1 MKINKRQ
8 LDIIE
13 AAGEILTNS
22 GINGLTIKKLAS
34 KIGFSESALY
44 RHFEGKE
51 EIINTML
58 QYLSE
63 DMDKRINSCIKNI
76 DDPVEKLKAIF
87 NNHFDFFKEKPYFLV
102 AIFSEGLLEES
113 KTINDSIMN
122 IIDINKEYL
131 LNIVEQAQQQ
141 NIFNTFL
148 SAEDLVHI
156 IMGSFRLYL
165 LKWRLSGYSFDV
177 KQKGNT
183 LMSNILALITLK

>member
-1 MKINKRQ
+1 MKIKKRQ

-13 AAGEILTNS
+13 AAGELLTNY
-22 GINGLTIKKLAS
+22 GINGLTIKKLAA
-34 KIGFSESALY
+34 KIGFGESALY
-44 RHFEGKE
+44 RHFESKE
-51 EIINTML
+51 KIIITML

-63 DMDKRINSCIKNI
+63 DMDNRINSCTKNI
-76 DDPVEKLKAIF
+76 DDPVVKLKAMF
-87 NNHFDFFKEKPYFLV
+87 NDHFDFFNEKPYFLV

-113 KTINDSIMN
+113 KTINDSIMK
-122 IIDINKEYL
+122 IIDINKKYL

-141 NIFNTFL
+141 NVFNTFV

-177 KQKGNT
+177 KQKGNM